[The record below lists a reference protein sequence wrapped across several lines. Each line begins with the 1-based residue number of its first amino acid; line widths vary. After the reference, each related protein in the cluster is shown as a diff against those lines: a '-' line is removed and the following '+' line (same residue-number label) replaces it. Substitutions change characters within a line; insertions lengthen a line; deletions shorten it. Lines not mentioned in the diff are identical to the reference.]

1 MAEAITK
8 TERTELRSIVR
19 QQFKV
24 LRSETEQRKAEL
36 IAEMEGRIADHYC
49 EVDKQRQ
56 DLMWRCNEIVE
67 EASRQIT
74 DLLRGEEVDRGG
86 IRRFEEITVN
96 RPVRVQMEHIA
107 WSQEEKVQRRRALAS
122 AIEADIK
129 GALMRL
135 ERQEADL
142 LRTLAVG
149 AIESEEARQF
159 LTSIPSVA
167 ELVPASRLAELE
179 ASLKDVPDDDF

>member
-1 MAEAITK
+1 MITK
-8 TERTELRSIVR
+8 GERTELRSIVR

-36 IAEMEGRIADHYC
+36 IAEMEGRISDHYSD
-49 EVDKQRQ
+49 VDQKQQ
-56 DLMWRCNEIVE
+56 DLMWKCNEITE
-67 EASRQIT
+67 AASRQIT
-74 DLLRGEEVDRGG
+74 DLLRGEEVNRGG
-86 IRRFEEITVN
+86 LGRRFEEISVN
-96 RPVRVQMEHIA
+96 RPIRVQMEPIG
-107 WSQEEKVQRRRALAS
+107 WNKEERVQRRRALIA

-142 LRTLAVG
+142 LRTLAIG
-149 AIESEEARQF
+149 AIESEEAQAF
-159 LTSIPSVA
+159 LTAIPSVA

-179 ASLKDVPDDDF
+179 AQFEEGALDAD

>member
-1 MAEAITK
+1 MITK
-8 TERTELRSIVR
+8 GERGELRSIVR

-36 IAEMEGRIADHYC
+36 IAEMEGRISDHYTD
-49 EVDKQRQ
+49 VDQKRQ
-56 DLMWRCNEIVE
+56 DLMWKCNEICE
-67 EASRQIT
+67 AASRQIT
-74 DLLRGEEVDRGG
+74 DLLRGEEVDRGRG
-86 IRRFEEITVN
+86 IGAQRFEEITVN
-96 RPVRVQMEHIA
+96 RPVRVQMERID
-107 WSQEEKVQRRRALAS
+107 WSTEERVQRRRALAA

-149 AIESEEARQF
+149 AIESEEARAF
-159 LTSIPSVA
+159 LTAIPSVA

-179 ASLKDVPDDDF
+179 AQFEENPGV